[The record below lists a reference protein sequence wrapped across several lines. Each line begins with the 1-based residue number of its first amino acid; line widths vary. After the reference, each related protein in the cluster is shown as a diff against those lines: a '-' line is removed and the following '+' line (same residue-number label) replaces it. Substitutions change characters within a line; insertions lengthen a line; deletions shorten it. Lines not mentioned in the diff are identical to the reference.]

1 MTKRMRIY
9 LIIDET
15 RFYHP
20 GFVSDFLKKTTD
32 EVVGG
37 GLVTRVPSRS
47 SIDHYLRTHWYYL
60 KPSEMAKLAVRKYT
74 MAIKDL
80 VLKRDLNSP
89 FYSVR
94 SVFEFFK
101 IDFME
106 VRYDINQQTYIDRIK
121 EKEPDV
127 IVSSNS
133 LIFKGE
139 VIGIPKICC
148 LNRHSAL
155 LPSYGGLWPVF
166 QAYRRGEEYTGV
178 SVHVMERKIDT
189 GHVLAQRKIRIEK
202 KDTIADLYD
211 KCFTI
216 SADVVIAA
224 LEKVRKGDFTLCSG
238 GYESSYFSFPVRE
251 HWQEFR
257 ERGGRFI

>member
-1 MTKRMRIY
+1 MTKRMRVY

-20 GFVSDFLKKTTD
+20 GFVSEFLKKTTD

-37 GLVTRVPSRS
+37 ALVTKVPKKN
-47 SIDHYLRTHWYYL
+47 SIENYLRTHWYYL
-60 KPSEMAKLAVRKYT
+60 KPSEMAKLAFRKYT
-74 MAIKDL
+74 MAMKDL
-80 VLKRDLNSP
+80 LLRRDLNRP

-94 SVFEFFK
+94 SVLEFFK
-101 IDFME
+101 IDFIE
-106 VRYDINQQTYIDRIK
+106 VRYDMNQKRYIDSIK

-127 IVSSNS
+127 IVSCNS
-133 LIFKGE
+133 LIFKEE
-139 VIGIPKICC
+139 VIEIPKICC

-178 SVHVMERKIDT
+178 SVHVMQRKIDT
-189 GHVLAQRKIRIEK
+189 GNVLAQIKIRIEEG
-202 KDTIADLYD
+202 DTIADLYN
-211 KCFTI
+211 KCFKI

-224 LEKVRKGDFTLCSG
+224 LEKVRKGDFTPCSE
-238 GYESSYFSFPVRE
+238 GYQSSYFSFPVGE

-257 ERGGRFI
+257 KRGGRFI